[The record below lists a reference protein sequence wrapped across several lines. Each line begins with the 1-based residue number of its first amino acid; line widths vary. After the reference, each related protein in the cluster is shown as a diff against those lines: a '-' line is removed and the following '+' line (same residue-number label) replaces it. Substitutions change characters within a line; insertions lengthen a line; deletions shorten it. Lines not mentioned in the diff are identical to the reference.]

1 MKQVTVLAP
10 AKLNL
15 ALDVVGLLPNGYHDL
30 DMVMQTITL
39 YERLTLRRAEEV
51 RLHLPG
57 SWVPVN
63 EKNTAV
69 KAARAFFRY
78 TGLAGGVE
86 MEIEKHIPVRAG
98 MAGGSADAA
107 GVLVG
112 LNALY
117 EARLSTSELC
127 ALGAGIGAD
136 VPFALMGGTCR
147 VQGVG
152 DFLKALPPCPP
163 CWFVVAMP
171 SVGVSTPEA
180 FARYDQMGSPVHP
193 DLATQEA
200 AIRAGDL
207 AAVCA
212 ASGNALEHC
221 SGAKETPHIRAIL
234 DEQGALA
241 SLMTGS
247 GAAVFGVFDS
257 EAKAQ
262 AARAALRQQY
272 KQVYLAQPDRGG
284 PRLVFGPRKPF
295 GRRPGGLGKGGR
307 NPR

>member
-78 TGLAGGVE
+78 TGLAGGVD

>member
-78 TGLAGGVE
+78 TGLAGGVD

-193 DLATQEA
+193 DLAAQEA

-207 AAVCA
+207 AALCA
-212 ASGNALEHC
+212 AAGNALEHC

-295 GRRPGGLGKGGR
+295 GRRPGSLGKGGR

>member
-78 TGLAGGVE
+78 TGLAGGVD

-193 DLATQEA
+193 DLAAQEA

-257 EAKAQ
+257 EVKAQ

>member
-78 TGLAGGVE
+78 TGLTGGVE

-193 DLATQEA
+193 DLAAQEA

>member
-39 YERLTLRRAEEV
+39 YERLNLRRAEEV
-51 RLHLPG
+51 QLHLPG

-193 DLATQEA
+193 DLAAQEA

>member
-180 FARYDQMGSPVHP
+180 FARYDQMGSPIHP
-193 DLATQEA
+193 DLAVQEA

-247 GAAVFGVFDS
+247 GAAVFGVFDG

>member
-15 ALDVVGLLPNGYHDL
+15 ALDVVDLLPNGYHDL

-180 FARYDQMGSPVHP
+180 FARYDQMGSPIHP
-193 DLATQEA
+193 DLAAQEA

>member
-78 TGLAGGVE
+78 TGLAGGVD

-180 FARYDQMGSPVHP
+180 FARYDQMGSPIHP
-193 DLATQEA
+193 DLAAQEA

-221 SGAKETPHIRAIL
+221 SGAKETPLIRAIL

-247 GAAVFGVFDS
+247 GAAVFGVFDN

-307 NPR
+307 NPC